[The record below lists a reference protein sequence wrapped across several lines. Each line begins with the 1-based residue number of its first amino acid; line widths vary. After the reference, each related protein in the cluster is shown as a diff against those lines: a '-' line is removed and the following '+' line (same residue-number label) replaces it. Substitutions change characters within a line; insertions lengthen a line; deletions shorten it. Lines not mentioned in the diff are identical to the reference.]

1 MYMLKQW
8 ILLMLDAA
16 LGAYLLIVFVY
27 CLVGWFITNRE
38 AGWYVF
44 LRELV
49 EPVLSRIRR
58 LTRYKLFIEHIDL
71 SPIALFFIILLL
83 RHLLSLLGR

>member
-16 LGAYLLIVFVY
+16 LGVYLLIVFVY
-27 CLVGWFITNRE
+27 CLAGWIIRNRE

-44 LRELV
+44 IRELV
-49 EPVLSRIRR
+49 EPVLSWIRR